1 MLTVADSVDKT
12 SSNSNGTSDYLR
24 HWETLSSCE
33 EIQGNKDGNSLECIS
48 YSSRN
53 WTQTSQ
59 DNVLEVIVHVVAH
72 TTNYNIHQEGLLV
85 WYQGWIVVCRHNLII
100 ALEVKDKGQGKNCV

>member
-12 SSNSNGTSDYLR
+12 SRNSNGTSDYLR
-24 HWETLSSCE
+24 YWETLSSCE

-100 ALEVKDKGQGKNCV
+100 ALEVKDKGQGKNCG